1 MVIPLGCSLLK
12 SLAHKDMEI
21 LNELNSEVVDYHIS
35 EFEAGNLDYIFG
47 DKLRIAEK
55 IDGGKKYK
63 VPIKSILSDY
73 DIDFDNWVAY
83 KKSDKEKKQGVKINK
98 ALNKANKGDN
108 PDSDKIEYLLKVHD
122 LKSQTN
128 ALTESLYVIYSRAPI
143 DIARMSDFQHMRSCH
158 SADSDYFK
166 CALADSN
173 NAAAIAYLVTEGD
186 FKTIKNLQARE
197 IFQDHER
204 ELGGI
209 EPLARIRIRVLTDGE
224 GQQQA
229 VPSLRVYGR
238 KDYEKIFKEQ
248 LVEWAKEHANKDF
261 NWNSEL
267 THRGGSYEDMG
278 VKIGDM
284 VKLIFG
290 RDIRYD
296 YDSED
301 EDSVEYH
308 SGISVE
314 ERDEIYEESV
324 AQFLNSVNEHL
335 DGHCHY
341 VDHIASIECDHDLGS
356 IEVEVNPSD
365 YLKTNFDHTNHIISE
380 NANMS
385 IYSDGTVDL
394 SIRFRLDVAD
404 YFSAFVGDDG
414 EVHIENHDV
423 EGAAD
428 EILSEVSGYVTSYDV
443 DSDEEHMKILFDL
456 YEQAIHLPDWDQDM
470 IIDFIIS
477 GDDRENLMGDK
488 LTITAGDF
496 SDYRGKMGD
505 WIENYNNKFL
515 DGDPNTNSTTV
526 ISHILKRIEEDGAI
540 DYREVS
546 KLMHEGMHE
555 YFKSEDLDDIGY
567 DGDSLISRQ
576 DIEDSLDIST
586 DANRVTD
593 STVVKINFGL
603 PSMDFTVE
611 QGEGFTDMMMTLIE
625 DGVDVAELAYAMR
638 GSTKDYFKDLIVKY
652 ITDLNYD
659 PRQMELDVASF
670 KNFYKNY
677 TLVF

>member
-1 MVIPLGCSLLK
+1 
-12 SLAHKDMEI
+12 MEI

-108 PDSDKIEYLLKVHD
+108 PDADKIEYLLKVHD

-128 ALTESLYVIYSRAPI
+128 ALSEPLYAIYSRAPI

-229 VPSLRVYGR
+229 VPSLKVYGR

-284 VKLIFG
+284 AKLIFG
-290 RDIRYD
+290 KDIRYD
-296 YDSED
+296 YDNED
-301 EDSVEYH
+301 EDGVEYN
-308 SGISVE
+308 SGISDE
-314 ERDEIYEESV
+314 EREEIHENLIKEFLDSV
-324 AQFLNSVNEHL
+324 SEHL
-335 DGHCHY
+335 EGHSYHAEQISELKY
-341 VDHIASIECDHDLGS
+341 DHDLGS
-356 IEVEVNPSD
+356 IEVEVAPSD
-365 YLKTNFDHTNHIISE
+365 YLSPNFEHTNHTISRD
-380 NANMS
+380 AYMS
-385 IYSDGTVDL
+385 IYSDGSVDL
-394 SIRFRLDVAD
+394 TIKYRIDVGD
-404 YFSAFVGDDG
+404 YFSAYVYDDG
-414 EVHIENHDV
+414 VVGVERDDV
-423 EGAAD
+423 GGAAD
-428 EILSEVSGYVTSYDV
+428 EILTEVSGYVDPYDV
-443 DSDEEHMKILFDL
+443 GSDEEHMKILFDL

-470 IIDFIIS
+470 IFDFIIS

-488 LTITAGDF
+488 LIITAGDF

-540 DYREVS
+540 DYQEVS

-555 YFKSEDLDDIGY
+555 YFKSEDLDGEDY
-567 DGDSLISRQ
+567 DGDDLISRQ
-576 DIEDSLDIST
+576 NIEDSLDIST
-586 DANRVTD
+586 DANRVKD

-625 DGVDVAELAYAMR
+625 DGVDVTELAYAMR